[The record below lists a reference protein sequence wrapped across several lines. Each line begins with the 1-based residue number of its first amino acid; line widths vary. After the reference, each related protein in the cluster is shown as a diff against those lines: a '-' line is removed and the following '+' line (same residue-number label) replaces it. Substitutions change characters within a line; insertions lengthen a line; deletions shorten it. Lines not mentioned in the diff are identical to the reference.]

1 MTKENL
7 DMAYKTIAVIMTDA
21 EGDAPAL
28 HAGMALAQHDG
39 AHLDVHCVGVDPARF
54 DAMPVGA
61 TAVLLEMDA
70 SAARE
75 RAENLLAVARAS
87 IPAGFDRLSLQALV
101 ISNLGLDTAVAR
113 LARYADLVVA
123 TRPYGPGQTALA
135 VAVVEAE
142 IFGSGAPVMLVP
154 PAKLDLREPF
164 RRPLV
169 AWNETEESLRAIRLA
184 MPMLKAAAHVDV
196 VIIDPPSH
204 SPERSDPGGGVCVM
218 LSRHGI
224 KAEVSVLA
232 NTMPRVSDI
241 LMRFAREHGNDAIVM
256 GAYGHSRFRE
266 SLLGG
271 ATREML
277 GSSSIPLVMAH

>member
-1 MTKENL
+1 
-7 DMAYKTIAVIMTDA
+7 MAYKTIAVIMTDA

-28 HAGMALAQHDG
+28 HAASALAQRDG
-39 AHLDVHCVGVDPARF
+39 AHLDIYCVGVDPARF

-75 RAENLLAVARAS
+75 RAESLLAVARAS
-87 IPAGFDRLSLQALV
+87 IPSGFDRISLQSLV

-169 AWNETEESLRAIRLA
+169 AWNETEESLRAIRLS
-184 MPMLKAAAHVDV
+184 MPVLGAAAHVDV

-241 LMRFAREHGNDAIVM
+241 LMRFAREHGNDVIVM

-277 GSSSIPLVMAH
+277 GSSPIPLVMAH

>member
-1 MTKENL
+1 
-7 DMAYKTIAVIMTDA
+7 MAYKTIAVIMTDA

-28 HAGMALAQHDG
+28 HAAIALAQREG
-39 AHLDVHCVGVDPARF
+39 AHLDIHCLGVDPARF

-75 RAENLLAVARAS
+75 RAEEILAVARTH
-87 IPAGFDRLSLQALV
+87 IPAGFDRVSLQALV

-169 AWNETEESLRAIRLA
+169 AWNETEESLRAVRLSL
-184 MPMLKAAAHVDV
+184 PVLEAATHVDV

-204 SPERSDPGGGVCVM
+204 SPERSDPGGSLCVM

-241 LMRFAREHGNDAIVM
+241 MMRFAREHGNDVIVM

-277 GSSSIPLVMAH
+277 GSAPLPLVMAH

>member
-1 MTKENL
+1 
-7 DMAYKTIAVIMTDA
+7 MAYQTIAVVMTDA

-28 HAGMALAQHDG
+28 HAAIQIAQRDG

-75 RAENLLAVARAS
+75 RADRLLASVRAAVPS
-87 IPAGFDRLSLQALV
+87 GLEKVSLQSLV
-101 ISNLGLDTAVAR
+101 ISNMGLEPAVAR
-113 LARYADLVVA
+113 LARYCDLVVA

-142 IFGSGAPVMLVP
+142 IFGSGAPVLLVP
-154 PAKLDLREPF
+154 PARLDLSKAF
-164 RRPLV
+164 RRPLI

-184 MPMLKAAAHVDV
+184 LPVLKAAAHVDL
-196 VIIDPPSH
+196 VIVDPPSH
-204 SPERSDPGGGVCVM
+204 SPERSDPGGSISVM
-218 LSRHGI
+218 LARHGA
-224 KAEVSVLA
+224 KTEVSVLA

-241 LMRFAREHGNDAIVM
+241 LMRFAREHGNDVVVM

-271 ATREML
+271 ATRDML
-277 GSSSIPLVMAH
+277 ESAPIPLLMAH

>member
-1 MTKENL
+1 
-7 DMAYKTIAVIMTDA
+7 MAYKTIAVIMTDA

-28 HAGMALAQHDG
+28 HAAITLAQRDG
-39 AHLDVHCVGVDPARF
+39 AHLDVHCLGIDPARF

-75 RAENLLAVARAS
+75 RAEALLSAAQAAVPREMERVS
-87 IPAGFDRLSLQALV
+87 MQSLV
-101 ISNLGLDTAVAR
+101 IPNLGLNAAVAR
-113 LARYADLVVA
+113 LARYADLTVA

-142 IFGSGAPVMLVP
+142 LFGSGAPVLLVP
-154 PAKLDLREPF
+154 PARIDLREPF
-164 RRPLV
+164 RRPLI
-169 AWNETEESLRAIRLA
+169 AWNETEESLRAIRQSL
-184 MPMLKAAAHVDV
+184 PVLKTATHVDV

-204 SPERSDPGGGVCVM
+204 SPERSDPGGGVSVM
-218 LSRHGI
+218 LSRHGV
-224 KAEVSVLA
+224 KTEVSVLA
-232 NTMPRVSDI
+232 QTMPRVSDV
-241 LMRFAREHGNDAIVM
+241 LLRFAREHGNDVIIM

-266 SLLGG
+266 SLIGG

-277 GSSSIPLVMAH
+277 DGSPIPLLMAH

>member
-1 MTKENL
+1 
-7 DMAYKTIAVIMTDA
+7 MAYKTIAVIMTDA

-28 HAGMALAQHDG
+28 HAATALAQRDG
-39 AHLDVHCVGVDPARF
+39 AHLDIYCVGVDPARF

-75 RAENLLAVARAS
+75 RAESLLAVARAS
-87 IPAGFDRLSLQALV
+87 IPSGFDRVSLQSLV
-101 ISNLGLDTAVAR
+101 ISNLGLDTAVSR

-169 AWNETEESLRAIRLA
+169 AWNETEESLRAIRLS
-184 MPMLKAAAHVDV
+184 MPVLGAAAHVDV

-241 LMRFAREHGNDAIVM
+241 LMRFAREHGNDVIVM

-277 GSSSIPLVMAH
+277 GSSPIPLVMAH

>member
-1 MTKENL
+1 
-7 DMAYKTIAVIMTDA
+7 MAYKTIAVIMTDA

-28 HAGMALAQHDG
+28 HAASALAQRDG
-39 AHLDVHCVGVDPARF
+39 AHLDIYCVGVDPARF

-75 RAENLLAVARAS
+75 RAESLLAVARAS
-87 IPAGFDRLSLQALV
+87 IPSGFDRVSLQSLV

-169 AWNETEESLRAIRLA
+169 AWNETEESLRAIRLS
-184 MPMLKAAAHVDV
+184 MPVLGAAAHVDV

-241 LMRFAREHGNDAIVM
+241 LMRFAREHGNDVIVM

-277 GSSSIPLVMAH
+277 GSSPIPLVMAH

>member
-1 MTKENL
+1 MKGSRDMT
-7 DMAYKTIAVIMTDA
+7 YKTIAVIMTDA

-28 HAGMALAQHDG
+28 HAAIALAQRDG
-39 AHLDVHCVGVDPARF
+39 AHLDVHCIGVDPARF

-75 RAENLLAVARAS
+75 RAEALLAAARATIPKEMERIS
-87 IPAGFDRLSLQALV
+87 IQSLV
-101 ISNLGLDTAVAR
+101 ISNLGLDAVISR

-123 TRPYGPGQTALA
+123 ARPYGPGQSALA
-135 VAVVEAE
+135 VAIVEAE

-154 PAKLDLREPF
+154 PARLDMREPF

-169 AWNETEESLRAIRLA
+169 AWNETEESLRSIRLA
-184 MPMLKAAAHVDV
+184 LPILSAAQHVDV
-196 VIIDPPSH
+196 VMVDPPSH
-204 SPERSDPGGGVCVM
+204 SPERSDPGGSVCVM
-218 LSRHGI
+218 LSRHGV

-232 NTMPRVSDI
+232 QTMPRVSDV
-241 LMRFAREHGNDAIVM
+241 LQRFAREHGNDVIVM

-271 ATREML
+271 ATRDML
-277 GSSSIPLVMAH
+277 GSSPIAMVMAH